1 MALRLN
7 KGNMP
12 VASITTIEVVDKSLA
27 PNVSRQSFDLA
38 VYRPSYSGLD
48 IFRLVR
54 WIVSGRPINGV
65 IYTSAH
71 EY

>member
-1 MALRLN
+1 MALWLI
-7 KGNMP
+7 KENMP
-12 VASITTIEVVDKSLA
+12 WASITTIVDKSLA
-27 PNVSRQSFDLA
+27 PNVLRRSFDLA

-54 WIVSGRPINGV
+54 WIVSGRPINRV
-65 IYTSAH
+65 VYTSAH